1 MRQIVGNWSRFR
13 LTLPGRISIAKSLVL
28 SQVTFTPGTVLDP
41 SLEQLDEIN
50 KIIEDFVTYKVV
62 ISKERIYAPVNK
74 GGLGMVNI
82 ESFLAA
88 QKCAWIRR
96 CFSKINDVWRW
107 EFLRSVNYSSST
119 VRLECFDKNLNPMLW
134 NIANAVCIFQL
145 EYWKKNENY
154 LEAPV
159 SNNDFFLCEKP
170 RPRAAVP
177 GCLKWTYIRRNV
189 REAYLNEIMSLKMKS
204 LIVDGNIVE
213 YNLFCANTGIQLTV
227 NEYIYIS
234 TGARYARER
243 YSNKPDSNG
252 KNKCIVTAV
261 YALKGRSKNFRRFLD
276 LKRKVKSINEIQTVK
291 TFFDLVDVPVPDP
304 DLSGVLHS
312 IWNIHVLPNYL
323 RVFAFQFYN
332 NSLATNTRLAAQYRA
347 DPVVR
352 INDGCAFCTAGGQAV
367 PARED
372 FVHVFFIVQLLA
384 IVSTNMWNVT
394 VP

>member
-1 MRQIVGNWSRFR
+1 
-13 LTLPGRISIAKSLVL
+13 
-28 SQVTFTPGTVLDP
+28 
-41 SLEQLDEIN
+41 
-50 KIIEDFVTYKVV
+50 
-62 ISKERIYAPVNK
+62 
-74 GGLGMVNI
+74 
-82 ESFLAA
+82 
-88 QKCAWIRR
+88 
-96 CFSKINDVWRW
+96 
-107 EFLRSVNYSSST
+107 
-119 VRLECFDKNLNPMLW
+119 
-134 NIANAVCIFQL
+134 
-145 EYWKKNENY
+145 
-154 LEAPV
+154 
-159 SNNDFFLCEKP
+159 
-170 RPRAAVP
+170 
-177 GCLKWTYIRRNV
+177 
-189 REAYLNEIMSLKMKS
+189 MSLKMKS

-323 RVFAFQFYN
+323 RVFALQFYN
-332 NSLATNTRLAAQYRA
+332 NSLATNTRLAARYRA

-372 FVHVFFIVQLLA
+372 FVHVYFIVQLLA
-384 IVSTNMWNVT
+384 IVSKNMWNVT